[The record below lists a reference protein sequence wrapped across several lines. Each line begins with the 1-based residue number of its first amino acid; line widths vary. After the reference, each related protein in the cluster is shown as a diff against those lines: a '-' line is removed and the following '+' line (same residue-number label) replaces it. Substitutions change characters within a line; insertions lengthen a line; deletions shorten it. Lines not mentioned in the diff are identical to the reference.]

1 MRRHPAR
8 RPLRSTR
15 LVGAALL
22 AAAALVPTALAA
34 APAHAAPSGAAGA
47 TSGARDSF
55 AVIGDLPYGDEELAE
70 LPTWIGDINRA
81 QPMFTLHLGDIKSG
95 SQRCD
100 TSYFQTIRALFD
112 TFRAPFVYTPGDN
125 EWTDCHR
132 ENNGGYDPLERL
144 ATVRDIFFD
153 RPGVT
158 LGQRPMVVTSQ
169 AALGVPENVRFRR
182 DGISFAALHVV
193 GSNNDLKPWDGIGNT
208 SATRLQKTE
217 ERYRMAATLQEVQQT
232 FADARATKDRAV
244 VLFQQADMFDPTYTP
259 TPQDISAFTPLV
271 RLIVREASR
280 YDGEVY
286 LLNGD
291 SHVYNADRPLAAG
304 SVWLERYGVTGSA
317 DRLQRLTVDGSDNA
331 GKDWLRMTV
340 TAPGTTPA
348 LTWQRV
354 PYSTAG

>member
-1 MRRHPAR
+1 MRRHLTR
-8 RPLRSTR
+8 RPRR
-15 LVGAALL
+15 LVGTALL
-22 AAAALVPTALAA
+22 AAAALVPTALSSATAQA
-34 APAHAAPSGAAGA
+34 APTASGP
-47 TSGARDSF
+47 RDSF
-55 AVIGDLPYGDEELAE
+55 AVIGDLPYGDEELAQ
-70 LPTWIGDINRA
+70 LPGWIRDLNRA

-100 TSYFQTIRALFD
+100 TSYFQTIRAAFD
-112 TFRAPFVYTPGDN
+112 TFRAPLVYTPGDN

-158 LGQRPMVVTSQ
+158 LGQRPMTVTSQ
-169 AALGVPENVRFRR
+169 ASLGLPENVRFRK

-193 GSNNDLKPWDGIGNT
+193 GSNNDLKPWDGIGHT
-208 SATRLQKTE
+208 TATRLQKAE

-232 FADARATKDRAV
+232 FADARARGDRAV

-259 TPQDISAFTPLV
+259 APEDISAFTPLV
-271 RLIVREASR
+271 RLIVRESAR
-280 YDGEVY
+280 FDGEVY

-291 SHVYNADRPLAAG
+291 SHLYNADRPVATG
-304 SVWLERYGVTGSA
+304 SVWLERYGVSGSA
-317 DRLQRLTVDGSDNA
+317 DNLQRLTVDGSDQA
-331 GKDWLRMTV
+331 GQDWLRMTV

-348 LTWQRV
+348 LTWERV
-354 PYSTAG
+354 PYSG